1 MRESWKMTAGDGRE
15 IGDTTVAQRRF
26 RYRRGEKQTE
36 VETGVAG
43 GVRERKCK
51 G

>member
-1 MRESWKMTAGDGRE
+1 MMAGGGRE
-15 IGDTTVAQRRF
+15 IGDTTVARRGF

-36 VETGVAG
+36 VVKEVVG

>member
-1 MRESWKMTAGDGRE
+1 MMVGGGRE
-15 IGDTTVAQRRF
+15 IGGRGF

-36 VETGVAG
+36 VVNRVVG